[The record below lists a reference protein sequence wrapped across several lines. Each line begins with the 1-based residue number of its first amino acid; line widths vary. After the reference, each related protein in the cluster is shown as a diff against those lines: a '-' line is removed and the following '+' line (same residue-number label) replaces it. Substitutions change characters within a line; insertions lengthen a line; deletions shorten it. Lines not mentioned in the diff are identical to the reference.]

1 MPSRVNRAS
10 GATGYH
16 EDKEVALMKRI
27 LMVLSVAAL
36 MGAMIVATAVPAF
49 AQDNEFM
56 GTQAEFEGNLGYVSC
71 NLIEACYMPD
81 VPLKYGADADVIGQ
95 NAQQNLPGSVDV
107 IGDQQNQPAGSLS
120 DENAALLQQAVEQM
134 QQNYAACG
142 DLVC

>member
-1 MPSRVNRAS
+1 
-10 GATGYH
+10 
-16 EDKEVALMKRI
+16 MKRI

-107 IGDQQNQPAGSLS
+107 LGDQQNQPAGSLS